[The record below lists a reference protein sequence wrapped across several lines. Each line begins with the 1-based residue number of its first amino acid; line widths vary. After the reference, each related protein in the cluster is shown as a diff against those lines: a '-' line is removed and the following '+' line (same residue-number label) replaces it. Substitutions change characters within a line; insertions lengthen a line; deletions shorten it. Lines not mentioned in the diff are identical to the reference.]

1 MEQQSGGMQMLD
13 FMVYPAFCVKNRI
26 ITKLNIPAAKLFL
39 REGLSLDTI
48 LDSGAEAYDAFS
60 SGMLCL
66 TLSIC
71 GQRFG
76 ASVIRVGEEDVF
88 TLDRQYESEELR
100 VLALAARELRGPLS
114 GAMLAVQ
121 QLGIENQLLSRLNR
135 SLHQLLR
142 IVGNMSDASGG
153 SPVFRPEPQNIDAM
167 FHEIAEKV
175 AALSSFSDIT
185 FSYQGLGEAVT
196 CFVDRQ
202 QMERAA
208 LNMVSNAL
216 KYTPKGGNIQL
227 ALCRSGKQFRFSVT
241 DSGCGIHEKERATL
255 FSRYLREPGI
265 EDTRHG
271 IGLGMLLIRL
281 TAARHG
287 GAVLVDFPKEG
298 GTRISLT
305 FSSVSGSGNV
315 LHTAFLPADYAGEQ
329 DHMLIELSDTLPL
342 EQY

>member
-135 SLHQLLR
+135 SLHQMLR

-167 FHEIAEKV
+167 FQEISEKV

-196 CFVDRQ
+196 CIVDRQ